1 VLAVN
6 VLRRL
11 RRTRRD
17 RHVDE
22 PQSVAGMRTILDD
35 AGANRPAAGLL
46 SLAGTYDLNA
56 HYSASC

>member
-1 VLAVN
+1 
-6 VLRRL
+6 
-11 RRTRRD
+11 
-17 RHVDE
+17 
-22 PQSVAGMRTILDD
+22 MRSILDD